1 MRAHVS
7 HHRAA
12 IRRNRPRSAASFLA
26 AVLIALLAVVA
37 PAAPAQ
43 AAGPAPDRGKPWLG
57 AVLEWGEDTA
67 AGFSDRLG
75 ATPALY
81 GHDITMPYRES
92 ERNDIGGFLQQ
103 TAAKGAHAMLTVKPS
118 VPLDQLG
125 AAEAEAFA
133 AQVRDLT
140 AGFKGQLLVRF
151 APDMNASWVAWG
163 QQPAAYRQAFQ
174 AVSAAFRKDD
184 GGRATMVWAP
194 YLGKDYPFDRNRN
207 APQPGSDGF
216 SLLDT
221 NGDGTW
227 NGSDSAYAPYYPGDD
242 AVDWVGLAAYHDD
255 TAGAAA
261 VNSLPHA
268 GELEDMLTAS
278 GNENFYGTYAEGHKK
293 PFLLQTSAFYSPA
306 SGGAPEA
313 DIKTRW
319 WDQVVATATSPHFAG
334 TAAVVWDERTSTR
347 DTGVASISWLLTG
360 SPDIA
365 KTALDRLKA
374 SPMVTGP
381 VTDVASAGTYV
392 RANTLAGAAPWT
404 VAAAMVI
411 LLVALWQVPRRINA
425 ATAWSYQDP
434 SARDSRVDLLRG
446 MAIVFVVVN
455 HLGMASLFQL
465 LTQEAV
471 GFVSGAELFVLF
483 SGLVVGMVYG
493 PKAKEDFG
501 RVVDLTSRRAG
512 KLYVT
517 ALAVLVGVFLLSL
530 LPFFHTEALTTFVDQ
545 GTGGAG
551 HSGAGR
557 TYDLYAGMSS
567 LFQFPVPPQVL
578 PAIVLLQFG
587 PWQFNVMGLYVVLL
601 LASPLILAALNRGK
615 AIWVLLASLAV
626 YAVGAVTRVRLLPS
640 QFEDSFPLL
649 VWQVLFVVGLVVGY
663 HRRSIVAWLSAHT
676 WVVAA
681 CTAAAFALAFLSW
694 GNPYLANNYDVRL
707 ALMPDAA
714 YRAMYDALFG
724 RTYVAPGRLLN
735 VLVLVVA
742 AYAFLSAY
750 WKPVQRALGWFLIP
764 LGRATLYV
772 FIMHV
777 VLIAV
782 VANIPALQQ
791 QSIFL
796 NTVAYAVV
804 LGLLWVMV
812 RARFLFRIIPT

>member
-7 HHRAA
+7 HHHAA
-12 IRRNRPRSAASFLA
+12 SRWNRPRSAASFLA

-43 AAGPAPDRGKPWLG
+43 AAAPTPDKGKPWLG

-75 ATPALY
+75 ASPALF
-81 GHDITMPYRES
+81 GHDITIPYRES
-92 ERNDIGGFLQQ
+92 ERNDIEGFLQQ

-125 AAEAEAFA
+125 TAEAEAFTA
-133 AQVRDLT
+133 LVRGLT
-140 AGFKGQLLVRF
+140 SGFKGQLLVRF

-163 QQPAAYRQAFQ
+163 QQPAVYRQAFQ
-174 AVSAAFRKDD
+174 AVSAAFKKGD

-194 YLGKDYPFDRNRN
+194 YLGKDYPFERNRN
-207 APQPGSDGF
+207 APQPGSEGF

-261 VNSLPHA
+261 VNSLPHS

-278 GNENFYGTYAEGHKK
+278 GSENFYGTYAEGRKK

-313 DIKTRW
+313 GIKTGW
-319 WDQVVATATSPHFAG
+319 WDQVVATATSPAFAG

-360 SPDIA
+360 NPDIA
-365 KTALDRLKA
+365 KAALDRLKA
-374 SPMVTGP
+374 SPMVAGP
-381 VTDVASAGTYV
+381 VTEVAASGTYE
-392 RANTLAGAAPWT
+392 RSNTLSGAAAWT

-425 ATAWSYQDP
+425 ATSWSYQDP

-517 ALAVLVGVFLLSL
+517 ALAVLIGVFLLSL

-578 PAIVLLQFG
+578 PAILLLQFG

-601 LASPLILAALNRGK
+601 LVSPLILAALNRGK
-615 AIWVLLASLAV
+615 AIWVLLASFAV
-626 YAVGAVTRVRLLPS
+626 YAVGAVTRFRLLPS

-649 VWQVLFVVGLVVGY
+649 VWQVLFVLGLVVGY
-663 HRRSIVAWLSAHT
+663 HRRGIVAWLAAHT

-681 CTAAAFALAFLSW
+681 CTAAAFVLAFLSW

-714 YRAMYDALFG
+714 YRTMYDALFG
-724 RTYVAPGRLLN
+724 RTYLAPGRLLN

-796 NTVAYAVV
+796 NTAAYAVV

-812 RARFLFRIIPT
+812 RTRFLFRIIPT

>member
-1 MRAHVS
+1 MRAVTS
-7 HHRAA
+7 HHHAKW
-12 IRRNRPRSAASFLA
+12 RNRTRSAVAYLATIVIAFLA
-26 AVLIALLAVVA
+26 VLA
-37 PAAPAQ
+37 PAGPAQ
-43 AAGPAPDRGKPWLG
+43 AAPAEPDKGKPWLG

-75 ATPALY
+75 ASPAVF
-81 GHDITMPYRES
+81 GHDITFPFRDS
-92 ERNDIGGFLQQ
+92 ERNDIDGFLQQ
-103 TAAKGAHAMLTVKPS
+103 AAAKGAHALLTVKPS

-125 AAEAEAFA
+125 TSEAEAFA
-133 AQVRDLT
+133 QQVQVLT
-140 AGFKGQLLVRF
+140 SGFKGQLLVRF
-151 APDMNASWVAWG
+151 APDMNTSWVGWG

-174 AVSAAFRKDD
+174 AVSKAFKKDD
-184 GGRATMVWAP
+184 GGRVAMVWAP

-207 APQPGSDGF
+207 APQPGSEGF
-216 SLLDT
+216 ALLDT

-242 AVDWVGLAAYHDD
+242 AVDWVGLSAYHDD
-255 TAGAAA
+255 TAGGAA
-261 VNSLPHA
+261 VNTVPRA
-268 GELEDMLTAS
+268 GELQEMLTAS
-278 GNENFYGTYAEGHKK
+278 GGENFYGTYAEGHRK
-293 PFLLQTSAFYSPA
+293 PFLLQTSAFYSP
-306 SGGAPEA
+306 STGGAPEV
-313 DIKTRW
+313 DIKTGW
-319 WDQVVATATSPHFAG
+319 WDQVVATATSPEFAR

-360 SPDIA
+360 SPEIA
-365 KTALDRLKA
+365 KAAADRLKA

-381 VTDVASAGTYV
+381 VTDAAPTTYV
-392 RANTLAGAAPWT
+392 RANTLSGPAAWT
-404 VAAAMVI
+404 VAAAMAI
-411 LLVALWQVPRRINA
+411 LLVALWQVPRRITA

-434 SARDSRVDLLRG
+434 STRDSRVDLLRG

-512 KLYVT
+512 KLYLT
-517 ALAVLVGVFLLSL
+517 ALAVLIGVFLLSL

-551 HSGAGR
+551 HNGAGR

-578 PAIVLLQFG
+578 PAIILLQFG

-601 LASPLILAALNRGK
+601 LVSPLILAALNRGK
-615 AIWVLLASLAV
+615 AVWVLAVTLAV
-626 YAVGAVTRVRLLPS
+626 YAVGTVTRFRVLPS

-649 VWQVLFVVGLVVGY
+649 VWQVLFVLGLVAGY
-663 HRRSIVAWLSAHT
+663 YRRAIVAWLSRHT
-676 WVVAA
+676 WVVIA

-714 YRAMYDALFG
+714 YRSMYDALFG
-724 RTYVAPGRLLN
+724 RTYLAPGRLLN
-735 VLVLVVA
+735 VMVLVVA

-777 VLIAV
+777 LLIAV

-796 NTVAYAVV
+796 NTAAYAVV
-804 LGLLWVMV
+804 LALLWVMV
-812 RARFLFRIIPT
+812 RTRFLFRIIPT